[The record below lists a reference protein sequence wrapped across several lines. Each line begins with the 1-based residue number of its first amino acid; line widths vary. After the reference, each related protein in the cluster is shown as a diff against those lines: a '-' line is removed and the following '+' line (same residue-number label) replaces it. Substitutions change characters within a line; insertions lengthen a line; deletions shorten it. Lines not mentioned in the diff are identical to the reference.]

1 MALLLDTN
9 VITELCKRR
18 NLKVRDRFRMA
29 LARGETILL
38 SAVAL
43 YEVRRG
49 LYELIRRGNAQ
60 KDGTEQ
66 LRLLDELMISRG
78 VKEISWSV
86 WDRAATLWAELRGRG
101 ATPGPLEKLDGD
113 SLLSAH
119 AESLSA
125 TVATRNPKHFREIG
139 IPIEDWG
146 D

>member
-1 MALLLDTN
+1 MALLLDTD

-18 NLKVRDRFRMA
+18 NLKVRDRFRVA

-49 LYELIRRGNAQ
+49 LYELIRRDMTR
-60 KDGTEQ
+60 KDGNEQ
-66 LRLLDELMISRG
+66 LHFLDELMISRG

-86 WDRAATLWAELRGRG
+86 WDRAATLWAALRGRG
-101 ATPGPLEKLDGD
+101 FTPGPLEKLDGD

-125 TVATRNPKHFREIG
+125 TIATGNIEHFRAIG
-139 IPIEDWG
+139 VSYEDWS